1 MIKNSNVI
9 RVLIVDDSAFMRKVL
24 QDILD
29 SDSGIRVVGAAKDGR
44 EALDIAELLKPDV
57 ITLDIEMPEM
67 NGLEC
72 LRRLLKQG
80 SYAVIMVSA
89 VTTEGAKATIEAL
102 NIGAVDFIAKPD
114 NIFQISGDEKRK
126 ELIQKVKVAKE
137 AGLINLSKKADIK
150 KKQFIGTKAPTIE
163 KIIAIG
169 TSTGGPRALQRVIPF
184 LPGDLPAAVVVVQHM
199 PQGFTRSLASR
210 LNDISEMTVKEAENN
225 EIMKAGYVYIAPGD
239 RHLLPS
245 KQGNDIILR
254 LDDSSPL
261 SGHRPSYDKMLFSMS
276 KLGRDNIIGVIM
288 TGMGTDGSKG
298 LKGLKEKTGG
308 VRIIAQDEKSCI
320 VYGMPRAAIEMGIVD
335 KVVPLEQ
342 IPAAILDYMGV
353 RDNGHEPVS

>member
-1 MIKNSNVI
+1 MIKSSNAI

-29 SDSGIRVVGAAKDGR
+29 SDPEIKVVGVAKNGI
-44 EALDIAELLKPDV
+44 EALDIAGLVKPDV
-57 ITLDIEMPEM
+57 ITLDVEMPEM

-72 LRRLLKQG
+72 LKRLLKQG
-80 SYAVIMVSA
+80 SYAVIMVSS
-89 VTTEGAKATIEAL
+89 VTTKGAKSTIEAL

-137 AGLINLSKKADIK
+137 AGLINLTKKADIK
-150 KKQFIGTKAPTIE
+150 KKQFSGQKAPVIE

-210 LNDISEMTVKEAENN
+210 LNDISEMTVKEAEDD
-225 EIMKAGYVYIAPGD
+225 ELMKAGYVYIAQGD
-239 RHLLPS
+239 RHLLLS
-245 KQGNDIILR
+245 KRGNDIILR
-254 LDDSSPL
+254 LDDSDPI
-261 SGHRPSYDKMLFSMS
+261 SGHRPSFDKMLFSMD
-276 KLGRDNIIGVIM
+276 KLGQNNIIGVIM

-298 LKGLKEKTGG
+298 LKGLKEKADIH
-308 VRIIAQDEKSCI
+308 IIAQDEKSCI
-320 VYGMPRAAIEMGIVD
+320 VYGMPRAVIEMGIAD
-335 KVVPLEQ
+335 QVVPLDQ
-342 IPAAILDYMGV
+342 IPAAILDFMGV
-353 RDNGHEPVS
+353 RDNGHEPIS

>member
-1 MIKNSNVI
+1 MIKRSNVI
-9 RVLIVDDSAFMRKVL
+9 RVLIVDDSPFIRKVL
-24 QDILD
+24 RDILD
-29 SDSGIRVVGAAKDGR
+29 TDPEIAVIGAAKNGR
-44 EALDIAELLKPDV
+44 EALDIAARLKPDV

-72 LRRLLKQG
+72 LKRLLEQG

-114 NIFQISGDEKRK
+114 NIFRISGDEKRK

-150 KKQFIGTKAPTIE
+150 KKQFLGTKAPTIE

-184 LPGDLPAAVVVVQHM
+184 LPGDLPAAIVVVQHM

-210 LNDISEMTVKEAENN
+210 LNDISEMMVKEAEDN
-225 EIMKAGYVYIAPGD
+225 ELMKAGYVYIAPGD
-239 RHLLPS
+239 RHLLLS
-245 KQGNDIILR
+245 KYGNDIILR

-276 KLGRDNIIGVIM
+276 RLGQDNIIGVIM

-298 LKGLKEKTGG
+298 LKGIKEKAG
-308 VRIIAQDEKSCI
+308 VRIIAQDEQSCI

-342 IPAAILDYMGV
+342 IPVAILNYMGV

>member
-1 MIKNSNVI
+1 MIKSSNII
-9 RVLIVDDSAFMRKVL
+9 RVLIVDDSPFIRKVL
-24 QDILD
+24 HDIFD
-29 SDSGIRVVGAAKDGR
+29 SDPEIKVVGVAKNGR
-44 EALDIAELLKPDV
+44 EALDIAALVKPDV
-57 ITLDIEMPEM
+57 ITLDIEMPVM
-67 NGLEC
+67 NGLDC
-72 LRRLLKQG
+72 LKRLLKQG
-80 SYAVIMVSA
+80 EYAVIMISA

-102 NIGAVDFIAKPD
+102 NIGAVDFITKPS
-114 NIFQISGDEKRK
+114 NIFQISTEEKRK
-126 ELIQKVKVAKE
+126 ELIQKVKIAKE

-210 LNDISEMTVKEAENN
+210 LNDISEMTVKEAEDK
-225 EIMKAGYVYIAPGD
+225 ELMKAGFVYIAPGD
-239 RHLLPS
+239 RHLLLT
-245 KQGNDIILR
+245 KRGNDIILR
-254 LDDSSPL
+254 LDESSPV
-261 SGHRPSYDKMLFSMS
+261 SGHRPSFDKTLFSMS
-276 KLGRDNIIGVIM
+276 KIGKKNIVGVIM

-298 LKGLKEKTGG
+298 LKVLKEKAGI
-308 VRIIAQDEKSCI
+308 RIIAQDEQSCI
-320 VYGMPRAAIEMGIVD
+320 VYGMPRTAIEMGIVD

-342 IPAAILDYMGV
+342 IPVAILNYMGV